1 MRAVLVSLFRFFL
14 RVFYRRIE
22 VVGME
27 NIRADRPVVF
37 AVNHPN
43 GLVDPLFVLCFAPRP
58 VSFLA
63 KAPLFHYF
71 FIGWFVRM
79 FDSIP
84 VFRKQDET
92 SGSNRET
99 FARAREILARGGS
112 IAIFPEG
119 TTHSDPHLHPLK
131 TGVARIALGASL
143 PSLDIVPTGIYYTE
157 KQTFRSSA
165 LVVYGT
171 PIAVMPEPVDESG
184 EPNRESVDALTARID
199 DALDAVTL
207 QADSHAALELVAIAE
222 DIFND
227 DPHQTLAKEFELRRQ
242 FVEGYHYLRE
252 HDPLRLAIL
261 EAGIVYFARLAEG
274 RTPSSARRSI
284 LSWILLPAA
293 VAGAIPNY
301 PTYRLIGALTNR
313 FSNEEEMRATM
324 KFVGALMLYPL
335 TWLALA
341 ALAWWRFG
349 ALAAVATL
357 VALPLLGLVALR
369 VFEALATWR
378 ARPREDFAAQREA
391 IRDEIL
397 AVGREMTTAR
407 ESPTS

>member
-1 MRAVLVSLFRFFL
+1 M
-14 RVFYRRIE
+14 
-22 VVGME
+22 
-27 NIRADRPVVF
+27 
-37 AVNHPN
+37 
-43 GLVDPLFVLCFAPRP
+43 
-58 VSFLA
+58 
-63 KAPLFHYF
+63 
-71 FIGWFVRM
+71 
-79 FDSIP
+79 
-84 VFRKQDET
+84 
-92 SGSNRET
+92 
-99 FARAREILARGGS
+99 
-112 IAIFPEG
+112 
-119 TTHSDPHLHPLK
+119 
-131 TGVARIALGASL
+131 
-143 PSLDIVPTGIYYTE
+143 
-157 KQTFRSSA
+157 
-165 LVVYGT
+165 
-171 PIAVMPEPVDESG
+171 
-184 EPNRESVDALTARID
+184 
-199 DALDAVTL
+199 
-207 QADSHAALELVAIAE
+207 
-222 DIFND
+222 
-227 DPHQTLAKEFELRRQ
+227 
-242 FVEGYHYLRE
+242 
-252 HDPLRLAIL
+252 
-261 EAGIVYFARLAEG
+261 EG